1 MEQRVVTTHLQP
13 DLMERA
19 AAAAIVIAAIG
30 VAAFLGMWGLS
41 FLRDKPPPLWINP
54 NEPAKTTAGEVI
66 KRSVSVFSN
75 VQHADGIVQ
84 TGWDYKDGG
93 GTVPVRQYCHYM
105 AGTTFVGIALNG
117 VRLSSINGVE
127 LVPDIEGALAKCQW
141 WNSNATDSTE
151 PHQ

>member
-19 AAAAIVIAAIG
+19 VAAAIVIAAIG
-30 VAAFLGMWGLS
+30 VAAFFGMSGLS
-41 FLRDKPPPLWINP
+41 FLRDKPPPPWT
-54 NEPAKTTAGEVI
+54 NEPTKTTAGDVI

-105 AGTTFVGIALNG
+105 AGTTFVGIALDG
-117 VRLSSINGVE
+117 VRLSVINGVE
-127 LVPDIEGALAKCQW
+127 LVPDIEGAFAKCQW
-141 WNSNATDSTE
+141 WGRNTVGSTDQ
-151 PHQ
+151 HQ